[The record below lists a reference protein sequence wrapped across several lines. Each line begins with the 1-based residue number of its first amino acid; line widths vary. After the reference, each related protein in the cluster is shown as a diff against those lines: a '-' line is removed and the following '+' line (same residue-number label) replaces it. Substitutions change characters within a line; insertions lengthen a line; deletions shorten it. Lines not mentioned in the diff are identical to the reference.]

1 MKTITFEK
9 GTTQIAEN
17 LFRGCTGLENITI
30 PDTVTEIENNAFE
43 GCVRLT
49 EVSIA
54 DNVTKIYPYAFNKC
68 ISLKKANLPKSLT
81 YLGERAFGET
91 VIEAI
96 EIPKT
101 LDSCGWTGGF
111 DYDFD
116 GTSVWIYGGPFS
128 HCVQRL
134 YRS

>member
-1 MKTITFEK
+1 MITTLTEQTFGYTADRLPAVDSCGWTGGFDYDFDGTSVWIYGGPFYHCENLKNITFEK

-81 YLGERAFGET
+81 
-91 VIEAI
+91 
-96 EIPKT
+96 
-101 LDSCGWTGGF
+101 
-111 DYDFD
+111 
-116 GTSVWIYGGPFS
+116 
-128 HCVQRL
+128 
-134 YRS
+134 

>member
-1 MKTITFEK
+1 M
-9 GTTQIAEN
+9 
-17 LFRGCTGLENITI
+17 
-30 PDTVTEIENNAFE
+30 
-43 GCVRLT
+43 T

-116 GTSVWIYGGPFS
+116 GTSVWIYGGPFY
-128 HCVQRL
+128 HCENLKKLLKKEQL
-134 YRS
+134 K